1 MPLYI
6 RVACHFCY
14 GLLRLTG
21 ADRPA
26 RFSTSHLTEQRLGDT
41 RSPSRMLSPSMA
53 DSLSA
58 SNGMRFIHPHAPMTR
73 KVTRTQK
80 TRGKQATVNGHSLVI
95 VAPRGQASVPVV
107 EANLRRLVAGR
118 RSNTVWDFTKFPRY
132 VQVIAQCM
140 GIRQER
146 FPCCYGPQMPQS
158 SFRSVR
164 AT

>member
-1 MPLYI
+1 
-6 RVACHFCY
+6 
-14 GLLRLTG
+14 
-21 ADRPA
+21 
-26 RFSTSHLTEQRLGDT
+26 
-41 RSPSRMLSPSMA
+41 MA

-58 SNGMRFIHPHAPMTR
+58 SNGMSFLHPHAPMTR

-80 TRGKQATVNGHSLVI
+80 TRGKQATVNGHSHVI

-107 EANLRRLVAGR
+107 EANLRRFVAGS
-118 RSNTVWDFTKFPRY
+118 RSNTVWDFTGHPRY

-146 FPCCYGPQMPQS
+146 FPCCYGPQMPHS
-158 SFRSVR
+158 ISKSVK